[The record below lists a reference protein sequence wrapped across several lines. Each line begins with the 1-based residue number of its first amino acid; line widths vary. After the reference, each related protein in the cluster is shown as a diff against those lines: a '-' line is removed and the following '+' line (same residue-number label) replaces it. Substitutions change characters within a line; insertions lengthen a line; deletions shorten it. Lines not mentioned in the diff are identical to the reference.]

1 MLSEL
6 ANYLT
11 RIEELHSQTT
21 TPIQVL
27 PVDMINRRLFD
38 QDSGSDFNPFAILV
52 AHISEVEQFWI
63 CEKVGILLSHRN
75 KKPEF
80 KTIAHDNI
88 DFTRPLSQTSMIS
101 NQIFITPSSEKLNE
115 NYLVKN
121 HPVLIQV
128 R

>member
-38 QDSGSDFNPFAILV
+38 QDSGSDFTPFAILV

-63 CEKVGILLSHRN
+63 CEKAGIVPSHRN
-75 KKPEF
+75 INPEF
-80 KTIAHDNI
+80 KTITHDNI
-88 DFTRPLSQTSMIS
+88 DFTRPLSQTSMIT
-101 NQIFITPSSEKLNE
+101 NKIFINLSSEKLDE
-115 NYLVKN
+115 N
-121 HPVLIQV
+121 
-128 R
+128 